1 MVLQKTAPIQCERGR
16 NGCPVGLDRNKRE
29 EENRGSDMGSKLTV
43 ITGLVIP
50 VDWDEQGN
58 PTRTAIFSEDEQRY
72 FVEHDRMGSELLSL
86 LQQEVE
92 LEGIVRPIARSENT
106 VTVKSYW
113 LRVQKELWEE
123 R

>member
-1 MVLQKTAPIQCERGR
+1 
-16 NGCPVGLDRNKRE
+16 
-29 EENRGSDMGSKLTV
+29 MGSKLTV

-72 FVEHDRMGSELLSL
+72 LVEHDRMGSELLSL